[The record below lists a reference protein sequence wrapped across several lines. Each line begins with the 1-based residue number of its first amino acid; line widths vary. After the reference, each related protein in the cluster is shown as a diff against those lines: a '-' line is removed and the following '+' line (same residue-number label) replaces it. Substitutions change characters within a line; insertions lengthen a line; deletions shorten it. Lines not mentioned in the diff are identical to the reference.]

1 MKTIEVTS
9 PFDGKVVGTVP
20 FSSYEEVED
29 ALSLAQRTF
38 EDHENHMP
46 KYRRVE
52 ILEKT
57 MEIMSSQIEEL
68 TILCA
73 SEGGKPY
80 VDAKVEIQRAI
91 NGIKIAIEEMGKYE
105 GKEIAMGHTLSSAN
119 RIYTQRTYWSGSSYF
134 SI

>member
-38 EDHENHMP
+38 EDHKNHMP

-57 MEIMSSQIEEL
+57 M
-68 TILCA
+68 
-73 SEGGKPY
+73 
-80 VDAKVEIQRAI
+80 
-91 NGIKIAIEEMGKYE
+91 
-105 GKEIAMGHTLSSAN
+105 
-119 RIYTQRTYWSGSSYF
+119 
-134 SI
+134 